1 MSFLKDRIKSFG
13 YAINGLVWLFR
24 NEGNAKVHMIAT
36 VLVVAAGFIF
46 EISAMEWVAILLCIG
61 GVISAEGINTAIEK
75 LCDKVSPEKDNL
87 IKIAKDVSAG
97 SVLILAIISV
107 IVAILIFIPKFSQKF
122 I

>member
-1 MSFLKDRIKSFG
+1 MRFLKDRIRSFR
-13 YAINGLVWLFR
+13 YAIDGLLWLFR
-24 NEGNAKVHMIAT
+24 NEGNAKVHMVAT

-46 EISAMEWVAILLCIG
+46 KVSAMEWVAILLCIG
-61 GVISAEGINTAIEK
+61 VVISAEGINTAVEK

-97 SVLILAIISV
+97 AVLILAIISV
-107 IVAILIFIPKFSQKF
+107 IIAILIFIPKFSQKF